1 MLFSLR
7 SFVLLLY
14 LIVIAAL
21 MAIDQ
26 IIKLIV
32 VGSLK
37 PIGSF
42 VLIPHFLEFTYSENS
57 GAAFG
62 MLQNNSIFFAA
73 VTILVSALIFAF
85 LIKYKHHN
93 LLSKIACVMI
103 IAGGLGNLIDRLRL
117 RYVIDFI
124 HFYFFGYIFN
134 FADCLVTVGVALM
147 VVFVIFFMD
156 KIEKADKKS
165 GEDENE

>member
-1 MLFSLR
+1 M
-7 SFVLLLY
+7 LLY

-73 VTILVSALIFAF
+73 VTVLVSALIFAF

>member
-37 PIGSF
+37 PIGTF

-73 VTILVSALIFAF
+73 VTVLVSALIFAF

>member
-1 MLFSLR
+1 M
-7 SFVLLLY
+7 LLY
-14 LIVIAAL
+14 LLVIAAL
-21 MAIDQ
+21 MAVDQ

-32 VGSLK
+32 VSSLK
-37 PIGSF
+37 PIGTF

-62 MLQNNSIFFAA
+62 MLQNNSIFFAV
-73 VTILVSALIFAF
+73 VTVLVSAVIFGF
-85 LIKYKHHN
+85 LVKYKHHN

-147 VVFVIFFMD
+147 VIFVIFFMD
-156 KIEKADKKS
+156 KMEKKDKLG
-165 GEDENE
+165 GEDGNE